1 MAASLLK
8 AASFLAE
15 ETINGGKDSSYM
27 QLLEHEMKVVTSE
40 IISAAAVVTA
50 TSTVSMMEMTRHGA
64 MDEHVERSA
73 SVKSVAAVADTS
85 APILSTITAAIMPNP
100 VVAVARTSNR
110 CTQDLKAFVR
120 AYISPHD
127 RVSFRP
133 NFFTDSGWVVNDFRS
148 LLVNLFLK
156 II

>member
-64 MDEHVERSA
+64 MDASA

-110 CTQDLKAFVR
+110 CTQDLKALVR